1 MKFEEKYNKLNQKAY
16 NSDDDDHLMHFNI
29 LNLKQKEP
37 ENTPRVPLNTAEAIH
52 KKATT
57 KTDYFS
63 ERELFRQFLQTQ
75 PGFEACEPYLWP
87 EISDFANA
95 FLVNSVDP
103 EISRQLLDHIKGL
116 SREVARLK
124 HT

>member
-16 NSDDDDHLMHFNI
+16 NSDDDF
-29 LNLKQKEP
+29 QTP

-52 KKATT
+52 KKATK